1 MQTRCSHCQNN
12 QVIATCFSA
21 TIDHRSAQWSVV
33 CPDQFAF
40 GVCLLVETLTGNV
53 GRQETVTLCVLGQ
66 NLLFPSLGMSRRQLL
81 DPIWGP
87 NSGWEILV
95 GGVIHLYTSDDR
107 FTLCISCLNFPAFVA
122 LPCLPQCSWGQAE
135 TPGSNVYQRSLI
147 PSEAP
152 HRGVFVLLIWNCS
165 FVLQWLLMYR
175 DVHWIVSATVDT
187 LWTNSPTDPLWLPHR
202 RFYSAFELCIV
213 HIPKAPILYSKNL
226 YDLLDL
232 LNIK

>member
-1 MQTRCSHCQNN
+1 MFFSH
-12 QVIATCFSA
+12 
-21 TIDHRSAQWSVV
+21 DRSSLSPVVCCVSWSV
-33 CPDQFAF
+33 
-40 GVCLLVETLTGNV
+40 CLWSVFISGNAD
-53 GRQETVTLCVLGQ
+53 RQ
-66 NLLFPSLGMSRRQLL
+66 RRQARNRHFVCFGSELAVSL
-81 DPIWGP
+81 FRDEQTTTSWPHLGSQLWMG
-87 NSGWEILV
+87 NTGR
-95 GGVIHLYTSDDR
+95 GVIHLYTSDDR

>member
-95 GGVIHLYTSDDR
+95 GGWYTFIPLMIVSH
-107 FTLCISCLNFPAFVA
+107 FA
-122 LPCLPQCSWGQAE
+122 LVVWILPQCSWGQAE

-232 LNIK
+232 LNI